1 MKSAVLFG
9 KYHGV
14 DLICPLQ
21 REVTAKAAP
30 LQSSA
35 SSQTHWCVEGR
46 PSSLGLVTDLGVDI
60 VLHLATIY
68 DFFFALFSLQKDC
81 KKEVGFLNLL
91 FSFI

>member
-1 MKSAVLFG
+1 MVWISSVP
-9 KYHGV
+9 
-14 DLICPLQ
+14 CTE
-21 REVTAKAAP
+21 EVTAKAAP

-46 PSSLGLVTDLGVDI
+46 PLSLGLVTDLGVDI

-68 DFFFALFSLQKDC
+68 DFFFFALFSLQKDC